1 MPKFLQHSTIPSGKP
16 KDLARTFLVPAGTTP
31 IIASGFI
38 GLKGGNLG
46 GPSLILLECIPTGSS
61 KKPFAT
67 SFKVPSPPIAT
78 TFLNPCFRNCRVR
91 IVPSPGFLVKATST
105 LVPSASLISEYR
117 SSHPFPVRPLQEF
130 GLTTNTV
137 SISFCLIDFFL

>member
-1 MPKFLQHSTIPSGKP
+1 LQQLAIPSGKP
-16 KDLARTFLVPAGTTP
+16 NDLARTFLVPAGTTP

-46 GPSLILLECIPTGSS
+46 GGPPLILLECIPTGSS

-78 TFLNPCFRNCRVR
+78 TFLNPCFKNCRASV
-91 IVPSPGFLVKATST
+91 VPSPGFFVKATST
-105 LVPSASLISEYR
+105 LVPSASLISGYR
-117 SSHPFPVRPLQEF
+117 SFHPFPVRPLLEF